1 MLPLDEA
8 GDPDRKAAGKD
19 TPERQSMQRALDQL
33 PVQERTVLRLRYW
46 QEMPQSRCARLLGMS
61 RPQLS
66 RLERQA
72 TEALRRKLEQE
83 KG

>member
-1 MLPLDEA
+1 MLC
-8 GDPDRKAAGKD
+8 
-19 TPERQSMQRALDQL
+19 
-33 PVQERTVLRLRYW
+33 LRYW

-72 TEALRRKLEQE
+72 TEALRQKLEQE